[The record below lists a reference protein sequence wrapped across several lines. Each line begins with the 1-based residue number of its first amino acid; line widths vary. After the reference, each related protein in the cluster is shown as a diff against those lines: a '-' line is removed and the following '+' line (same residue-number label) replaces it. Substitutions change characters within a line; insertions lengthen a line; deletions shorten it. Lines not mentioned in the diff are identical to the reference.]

1 MQTQTQSAHLKM
13 LPHCMQNINQI
24 LQDFLASLFYISAAV
39 LVIFSEGMK
48 PVRLYTAVENHIINT

>member
-1 MQTQTQSAHLKM
+1 M
-13 LPHCMQNINQI
+13 LPHCMQNINQL

-48 PVRLYTAVENHIINT
+48 PVLLYTAVENHIINT